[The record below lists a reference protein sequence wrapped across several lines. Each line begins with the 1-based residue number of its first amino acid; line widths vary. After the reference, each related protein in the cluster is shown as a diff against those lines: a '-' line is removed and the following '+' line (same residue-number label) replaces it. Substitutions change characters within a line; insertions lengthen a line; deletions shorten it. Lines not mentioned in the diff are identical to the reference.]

1 MKNLGSV
8 SFFGLGVVA
17 FLLVGCGGS
26 GGPSASPPPVT
37 PPADSPVVAFSEPLP
52 SASVAT
58 SMAVSVKARVTLAG
72 GATATEVALYRNDTL
87 VAADDESPYEW
98 TLEDLPPGLHTLRV
112 SATDSNGKSG
122 EATRQLSVVDT
133 SMLNESVVWA
143 VNAGGDAF
151 VSVDGIAYAAD
162 EGFTDGATRQ
172 ISAEIK
178 ATHNPTLY
186 KSERR
191 GTQFSYTHE
200 LPDGTYNLTLRFAEN
215 IVNNAGERTFSV
227 QVEDEERITELD
239 VRNIAGATNTAYDVT
254 VPNVVVADGEI
265 NIVFTGVVGEAILSA
280 LTITQPH
287 DEGAWELFWFDE
299 FDYTGAPDA
308 TKWNFEIQAPGW
320 VNNELQRYTDREENV
335 RVQDGVLII
344 EGRKDNYLG
353 SEYSSGR
360 IHSQNKGDLLYG
372 RVEVRAKLPAGRGTW
387 PAIWMMPTDYTG
399 YGTGWP
405 DSGEIDIMEHVGYD
419 EGQVHATT
427 HNKAYYWVNGMQRK
441 GSVLMP
447 DVTQAFHIYA
457 VEWDEERMDFYID
470 DVHYFTYINDHRG
483 WESWPFDKSFYVIL
497 NLAIGGN
504 WGGAAGV
511 DPDIWPRHM
520 EVDYV
525 RMYKR

>member
-1 MKNLGSV
+1 MNNVASFLG
-8 SFFGLGVVA
+8 FAALILA
-17 FLLVGCGGS
+17 GCGGS

-37 PPADSPVVAFSEPLP
+37 SPADNPVVAFSEPLP
-52 SASVAT
+52 NASVAS
-58 SMAVSVKARVTLAG
+58 SMAVNIKARVTLAG
-72 GATATEVALYRNDTL
+72 DATATEVALYRDDVL
-87 VAADDESPYEW
+87 VGQDNEAPYEW
-98 TLEDLPPGLHTLRV
+98 TLEDLPPGLHTFKV
-112 SATDSNGKSG
+112 TAKDSKGKAG

-133 SMLNESVVWA
+133 ATLNSSVVWA
-143 VNAGGDAF
+143 VNAGGAEF
-151 VSVDGIAYAAD
+151 VAVDGIAYAAD
-162 EGFTDGATRQ
+162 EGFTDGTTRQ
-172 ISAEIK
+172 ISADIK
-178 ATHNPTLY
+178 ATHNPALY

-191 GTQFSYTHE
+191 GDQFSYAYA
-200 LPDGTYNLTLRFAEN
+200 LPNGIYNVTLRFAEN

-227 QVEDEERITELD
+227 VIEGEERIAELD
-239 VRNIAGATNTAYDVT
+239 VRNISGATNTAYDVT
-254 VPNVVVADGEI
+254 VPNVEVIDGEI
-265 NIVFTGVVGEAILSA
+265 NIVFTGRVGEAILSA
-280 LTITQPH
+280 LVVTRPH
-287 DEGAWELFWFDE
+287 EKNDWQLFWFDE
-299 FDYTGAPDA
+299 FDYAGAPDP
-308 TKWNFEIQAPGW
+308 TKWNFEIQPPGW

-399 YGTGWP
+399 YGAGWP

-419 EGQVHATT
+419 EGLVHATT
-427 HNKAYYWVNGMQRK
+427 HNKAYYWVNGLQRK
-441 GSVLMP
+441 GSVVMP
-447 DVTQAFHIYA
+447 DVTEAFHVYA
-457 VEWDEERMDFYID
+457 VEWDEQRMDFYID

-483 WESWPFDKSFYVIL
+483 WQSWPFDKSFYVIL

-511 DPDIWPRHM
+511 DPDIWPRRM